1 VRNISLRHLMQF
13 KGQIDERHLVLEK
26 LDVISRLEKGGQIVD
41 VCHNVRLTVVYVQFV
56 IILLELKKVLSQ
68 ELK

>member
-1 VRNISLRHLMQF
+1 MQF
-13 KGQIDERHLVLEK
+13 KGQTDERDLVLEK

-41 VCHNVRLTVVYVQFV
+41 ICHNVRLTVMYVQFM